1 MTTWSSGSQA
11 RIDCVHVYVDGGAQP
26 NPGHSGAGVVVV
38 DDQGKELKRKS
49 YYLGPR
55 HTNNE
60 AEYLAIL
67 KGLDLAAG
75 YCRRT
80 VTVYSDSQLV
90 VKQLNREYRIKAE
103 NLLPLQRQIA
113 MAQSTFETAT
123 YVDVSSQNLWIK
135 IAHNLSDQAI
145 ATRGSP

>member
-1 MTTWSSGSQA
+1 MLTEAPS
-11 RIDCVHVYVDGGAQP
+11 P
-26 NPGHSGAGVVVV
+26 NPGHAGAGVVVV
-38 DDQGKELKRKS
+38 DEQGKELRRKS
-49 YYLGPR
+49 YYLGPT

-90 VKQLNREYRIKAE
+90 VKQLNGDYRIKAE
-103 NLLPLQRQIA
+103 NLLSLQRQTA
-113 MAQSTFETAT
+113 MAQSTFGTVA
-123 YVDVSSQNLWIK
+123 YVDVSSQHPWSE
-135 IAHNLSDQAI
+135 IAHTLSSQAI
-145 ATRGSP
+145 ASRGSP